1 MVNTTSDAGDRVP
14 AAQPSGEKVSVRG
27 LVVAAAW
34 ALGLAVGLIA
44 LAIGH
49 QVVAVVALV
58 LAVMA
63 PGLGLAWVSHSRRAN
78 PDAPPG
84 EPHSFAAR
92 WHGLHF
98 SAR

>member
-1 MVNTTSDAGDRVP
+1 MAYTASDTSGAVP

-34 ALGLAVGLIA
+34 ALGLAVGLTA

-63 PGLGLAWVSHSRRAN
+63 PGLGLAWVSHTRRAA
-78 PDAPPG
+78 PDAPSG
-84 EPHSFAAR
+84 GSGWFAAR
-92 WHGLHF
+92 WHALHF
-98 SAR
+98 SPR

>member
-1 MVNTTSDAGDRVP
+1 MAYTASDTGGRAP
-14 AAQPSGEKVSVRG
+14 AAQPPGEKVSVRG
-27 LVVAAAW
+27 LVVAVAW
-34 ALGLAVGLIA
+34 ALGLAVGLTA

-63 PGLGLAWVSHSRRAN
+63 PGLGLAWVSHSRRAA
-78 PDAPPG
+78 PDAPSG
-84 EPHSFAAR
+84 EPGSFAAR

-98 SAR
+98 SPR